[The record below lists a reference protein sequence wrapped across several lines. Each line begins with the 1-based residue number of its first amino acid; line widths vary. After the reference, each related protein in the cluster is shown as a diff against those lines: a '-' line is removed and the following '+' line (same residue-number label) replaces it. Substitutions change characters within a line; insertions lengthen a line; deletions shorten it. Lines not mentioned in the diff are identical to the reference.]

1 MRPSGTCLLLVMLMT
16 APLPWSSTASAAP
29 PAAANATSASAASM
43 DPEAINALT
52 RMGKALRALPQFTMA
67 ATTRTDYV
75 LDDGQKLALAGTV
88 DYKVLGPD
96 RFFVEIRSEH
106 QHRQLFYDGHT
117 LTIYSPTQKYYAAI
131 EHLDRSSQALLSDSA
146 TRLGVKF
153 PLADLFLWGT
163 PGFPTDRLQSALLVG
178 TERIEDEPTRHY
190 AFRQPG
196 VDWQVWISDATGLPR
211 QLLITSHT
219 DPALPSYQATLRW
232 DTKRPVAAKDLVFRP
247 DGATRIAFVPATS
260 TGDDAGNGDR

>member
-1 MRPSGTCLLLVMLMT
+1 MRASGTCLLLAIVLA
-16 APLPWSSTASAAP
+16 APLAWPTALAAP
-29 PAAANATSASAASM
+29 PAAGQATSGASV
-43 DPEAINALT
+43 DPDAITALT
-52 RMGKALRALPQFTMA
+52 RMGKALRALPQFTLA

-117 LTIYSPTQKYYAAI
+117 LTIYSPQQKYYATV
-131 EHLDRSSQALLSDSA
+131 ENLDRSSQALLSDSA
-146 TRLGVKF
+146 SRLGVEF

-163 PGFPTDRLQSALLVG
+163 PGFPTDRVDSALFVG
-178 TERIEDEPTRHY
+178 NERIDDEPTRHY

-196 VDWQVWISDATGLPR
+196 VDWQVWISDTTQLPR
-211 QLLITSHT
+211 QLLITSHA

-232 DTKRPVAAKDLVFRP
+232 DTTRPIAAKDLVFRP
-247 DGATRIAFVPATS
+247 EGATRIAFVPVAQ
-260 TGDDAGNGDR
+260 TGDDDAKGDR